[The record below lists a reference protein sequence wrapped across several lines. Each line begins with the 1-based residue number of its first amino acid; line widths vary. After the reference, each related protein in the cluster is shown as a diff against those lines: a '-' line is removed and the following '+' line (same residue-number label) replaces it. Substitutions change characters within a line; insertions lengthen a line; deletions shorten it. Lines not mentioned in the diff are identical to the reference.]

1 MAVDE
6 EWFLV
11 NQEAPMEAFL
21 KATIMSSTFTA
32 IMRLAN
38 YGGEIHPDRVSQP
51 DFERQVA
58 REVAEQ
64 ATRLSQMSD
73 RELETLRG
81 AIFGHQT

>member
-1 MAVDE
+1 
-6 EWFLV
+6 
-11 NQEAPMEAFL
+11 MEAFL

-38 YGGEIHPDRVSQP
+38 YGGKVCPDRVSQP

-73 RELETLRG
+73 GELETLRS
-81 AIFGHQT
+81 AIFGRQT